1 MKNKKTIAID
11 LLWLKPCEIGGGETV
26 IRTLLDSFAIMNRH
40 YEFLLLTTED
50 NYYSFKKYEQN
61 SGFKLLKCPI
71 NTLPFSQRLLW
82 QNLMLPKVL
91 KKRKIRY
98 YFCPVYIRPLVRMK
112 EIKTIVLIHDIQGY
126 HYPEYFSKIRYKW
139 FMMCWKSACKLS
151 DKIVTISEFCKDDI
165 SKNLHVDN
173 KKITVIYDPIAKAT
187 DFISFSELERKY
199 EIKDNEYFYT
209 ILSPLKHKNLI
220 TLLEL
225 FKEINKDKV
234 DSLPNKLLIS
244 GISGGIE
251 KELELFVQKNN
262 LSEKC
267 IFTRYVSDAE
277 RNSLIKHCNTFLF
290 PSLFEGFGMPPIEA
304 MQLGKKV
311 ITTSCTSIPE
321 VTQGKAYYVEEPCSV
336 EAWLD
341 IMKRVNKEDER
352 TIYFEQYES
361 KYVASQYLKLFD
373 EIFLEK

>member
-1 MKNKKTIAID
+1 MRINNRMKNKKTIAID

-139 FMMCWKSACKLS
+139 FMICWKSACKLS
-151 DKIVTISEFCKDDI
+151 DKIVIIPHTVKKLPCVKIKKHNSINIATIGFIQKNKGRDI
-165 SKNLHVDN
+165 IYEMSK
-173 KKITVIYDPIAKAT
+173 Y
-187 DFISFSELERKY
+187 
-199 EIKDNEYFYT
+199 
-209 ILSPLKHKNLI
+209 
-220 TLLEL
+220 
-225 FKEINKDKV
+225 
-234 DSLPNKLLIS
+234 LPNDNSVKLFII
-244 GISGGIE
+244 GNME
-251 KELELFVQKNN
+251 NPQKNKN
-262 LSEKC
+262 ITITGKYTPSQLPK
-267 IFTRYVSDAE
+267 
-277 RNSLIKHCNTFLF
+277 LIKKHQIDIIF
-290 PSLFEGFGMPPIEA
+290 IA
-304 MQLGKKV
+304 
-311 ITTSCTSIPE
+311 SI
-321 VTQGKAYYVEEPCSV
+321 
-336 EAWLD
+336 WL
-341 IMKRVNKEDER
+341 R
-352 TIYFEQYES
+352 T
-361 KYVASQYLKLFD
+361 
-373 EIFLEK
+373 